1 MLVRRATESKLE
13 NYKSF
18 ISINPR
24 ISGWTAFLADI
35 HMQTLS
41 KAHRTDPSQPAL
53 QTTAV
58 ELILNKAEAESK
70 TVSKQFLG
78 TRVLSPA
85 NRVLSNAPYEA
96 FRTGQAIVKES
107 MEAHEEGTP
116 TGRRNALTDLRR
128 LFEVTWK
135 PFRVRVDVAW
145 PE

>member
-1 MLVRRATESKLE
+1 
-13 NYKSF
+13 
-18 ISINPR
+18 
-24 ISGWTAFLADI
+24 
-35 HMQTLS
+35 
-41 KAHRTDPSQPAL
+41 
-53 QTTAV
+53 V